1 MNLPATIKAG
11 VLAPFVEPYEP
22 DAPVDNPNRD
32 IRIGTGIVI
41 LFFVVLLGWAALA
54 PLDAA
59 VPAQG
64 VIAVS
69 GNRQSVQHREGGV
82 VNAINVREG
91 QHVKAGDVLIEMAA
105 PDLVAQER
113 ALTSDYLTN
122 VAQRSRLMA
131 ERAGQRDFAPPV
143 EFADL
148 PAEDQALAAQAMA
161 LQKAQLQARLAS
173 KSAQQSVLGQRSAQL
188 GEQQSGYAQQIASL
202 HEQQRL
208 LNDELDGQK
217 EIAKKGFASENRIR
231 ALERAYAEL
240 KGQEAS
246 MRAEIARAGEGKG
259 ETRMQSVSIEKTAME
274 QVASDLRDTQ
284 ARLSDVL
291 PKLIAVREQ
300 LQRARVRAP
309 ATGQVVGL
317 TVFTIGGVVGPGQ
330 TLMEIVPD
338 HRSLVIQAQIAPNN
352 ADDVFQG
359 QEAQVR
365 FVSVNDRT
373 LPLLTGKVRTMSADS
388 FTDEKSGRSYFR
400 AEIDVSPDQLRKV
413 GGSLGHGS
421 LRPGLPV
428 EVLLSVRK
436 RTALQY
442 ILEPLTRNLWG
453 SGREQ

>member
-1 MNLPATIKAG
+1 MN
-11 VLAPFVEPYEP
+11 VLTSIIEPYQQ
-22 DAPVDNPNRD
+22 DAPVDDPRRD
-32 IRIGTGIVI
+32 IRIGAGIVI
-41 LFFVVLLGWAALA
+41 LFFVILLGWAAFM

-59 VPAQG
+59 VPARG

-82 VNAINVREG
+82 VTAINVREG

-105 PDLVAQER
+105 PDLRAQER

-122 VAQRSRLMA
+122 VAQRARLMA
-131 ERAGQRDFAPPV
+131 ERAGARDFLPPA
-143 EFADL
+143 EFAGL
-148 PAEDQALAAQAMA
+148 PAEDQPLAAQAMA
-161 LQKAQLQARLAS
+161 LQRAQLQARLAS
-173 KSAQQSVLGQRSAQL
+173 KSAQQSVLGQRSLQL
-188 GEQQSGYAQQIASL
+188 GEQQSGYSQQIASL

-208 LNDELDGQK
+208 LQEEIDGLKKIQ
-217 EIAKKGFASENRIR
+217 EKGFASVNRIR

-240 KGQEAS
+240 KGQEAA
-246 MRAEIARAGEGKG
+246 MTAEIARAGEGKG

-317 TVFTIGGVVGPGQ
+317 SVFTIGGVVSPGQ

-338 HRSLVIQAQIAPNN
+338 HRSLVIQAQVAPTN
-352 ADDVFQG
+352 ADDVYQG
-359 QEAQVR
+359 QEAKVR

-373 LPLLTGKVRTMSADS
+373 LPLLTGKVRTISADS
-388 FTDEKSGRSYFR
+388 FTDEKTGQSYFR
-400 AEIDVSPDQLRKV
+400 AEIDVPADELRRV
-413 GGSLGHGS
+413 SGSLGKGQ

-453 SGREQ
+453 SLREQ

>member
-32 IRIGTGIVI
+32 IRIGAGIVI
-41 LFFVVLLGWAALA
+41 FFFVVLLGWAALA

-131 ERAGQRDFAPPV
+131 ERAGQSDFAPPV
-143 EFADL
+143 EFANL
-148 PAEDQALAAQAMA
+148 PAEDQSLAAQAMA

-202 HEQQRL
+202 QEQQRL
-208 LNDELDGQK
+208 LNDELEGQK
-217 EIAKKGFASENRIR
+217 EIAKKGFASQNRIR

-388 FTDEKSGRSYFR
+388 FTEEKTGRSYFR
-400 AEIDVSPDQLRKV
+400 AEIDVSPDQLQKV
-413 GGSLGHGS
+413 GGTLGHGS